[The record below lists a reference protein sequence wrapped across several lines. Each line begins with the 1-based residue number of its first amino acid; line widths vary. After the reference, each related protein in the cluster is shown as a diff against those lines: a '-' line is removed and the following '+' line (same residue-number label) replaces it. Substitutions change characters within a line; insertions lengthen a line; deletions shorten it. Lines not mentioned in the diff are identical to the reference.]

1 MSDETADVSD
11 ENSDALKDEKAPR
24 ASRKPVDESGTPLVR
39 VRDLR
44 KVFLHEGHEIEI
56 LRGIDLA
63 VHPGEMLAVVG
74 ASGAGKSTLLYLLGT
89 LDMPTSGAIEYNGE
103 DVTRFTSARLANFR
117 NERLGFVF
125 QFHHLLPEFSAVENV
140 MMPGLI
146 RGMSRSALE
155 PAAKELLDEVGLG
168 SRLTHRPSQLSGGE
182 QQRVALA
189 RALVMS
195 PKLVLADEPTGNL
208 DSNNS
213 NTIQELFFSLN
224 ARRGTTFLVVTH
236 SSELSRRMPR
246 VVTMRDG
253 RVESDVRNPI

>member
-1 MSDETADVSD
+1 MTQIPPYQRPVNTVFQSY
-11 ENSDALKDEKAPR
+11 ALFSHLNVESNIAFGLKIQNL
-24 ASRKPVDESGTPLVR
+24 SRGEIQTR
-39 VRDLR
+39 VRDSLKLVR
-44 KVFLHEGHEIEI
+44 L
-56 LRGIDLA
+56 DALA
-63 VHPGEMLAVVG
+63 
-74 ASGAGKSTLLYLLGT
+74 K
-89 LDMPTSGAIEYNGE
+89 
-103 DVTRFTSARLANFR
+103 RF
-117 NERLGFVF
+117 
-125 QFHHLLPEFSAVENV
+125 
-140 MMPGLI
+140 
-146 RGMSRSALE
+146 
-155 PAAKELLDEVGLG
+155 
-168 SRLTHRPSQLSGGE
+168 PSQLSGGE